1 MPKSEV
7 PKSRAPQAAAALRDR
22 ARAAVSLRRA
32 RGGDSGPE
40 EEEERRAPRRPRRL
54 AGVYRYLA
62 IVGPGLIV
70 ANAGNDAGGV
80 FTYTN
85 TGSKYGLG
93 LLWTF
98 IPILIAL
105 IVTQEMVA
113 RIGTVTGKGLM
124 DLIRE
129 RFGVRWTLFV
139 SVVVLVANGGTVL
152 AEFIG
157 VAGAMG
163 LLGVRKEVAVPVA
176 ALLIT
181 VVVLRANRKLV
192 ERIFLALGLAFVSYI
207 ITAITVHPDWGAV
220 ARALAPTLDHPAVNP
235 GQTPYTTDV
244 ITLIGTT
251 ITPYMQLFLQSSI
264 VDKGTSEKEL
274 RFARADVIT
283 GSVFAQMVAGFI
295 VITTATTLFAHGCV
309 QGTCFP
315 GNDLGSTSD
324 AALALQPLAG
334 EHAKQLFAVGLLGAS
349 LLAAAVLPLS
359 TAFVICEAF
368 GAERSVQRRFREA
381 PLFFTLFL
389 GIVVVGAGVVL
400 LIGEGSLTKVAIATQ
415 TLDGI
420 LLPILLVFILILA
433 NDRRL
438 LGRHGNRLFNNVIAG
453 ALTLVLT
460 GLTGYLVLTP
470 FLP

>member
-1 MPKSEV
+1 MPKL
-7 PKSRAPQAAAALRDR
+7 RAPRAPAALRDR
-22 ARAAVSLRRA
+22 ARAAADARVARREERA
-32 RGGDSGPE
+32 RSA
-40 EEEERRAPRRPRRL
+40 RVSRF
-54 AGVYRYLA
+54 AGLWRYLA
-62 IVGPGLIV
+62 VLGPGLIV

-80 FTYTN
+80 FTYTQ
-85 TGSKYGLG
+85 TGSKYGFG
-93 LLWTF
+93 LLWAF
-98 IPILIAL
+98 IPILVAL

-113 RIGTVTGKGLM
+113 RLGTVTGKGLM

-139 SVVVLVANGGTVL
+139 SVVVVIANGGTVL

-157 VAGAMG
+157 VAGALG
-163 LLGVRKEVAVPVA
+163 LLGVSKDIAVPA
-176 ALLIT
+176 AAFLIT
-181 VVVLRANRKLV
+181 FLVLRANRRLV
-192 ERIFLALGLAFVSYI
+192 ERVFLALGLAFISYI
-207 ITAITVHPDWGAV
+207 VTAVTVHPDWTGV
-220 ARALAPTLDHPAVNP
+220 AHALIPTFDHSPVQ
-235 GQTPYTTDV
+235 GGSTPYTTDL
-244 ITLIGTT
+244 ITLIGTS

-274 RFARADVIT
+274 KYARADVIG
-283 GSVFAQMVAGFI
+283 GSFFAMAVAAFI

-309 QGTCFP
+309 NGSCFP
-315 GNDLGSTSD
+315 GNDLSSTQD

-368 GAERSVQRRFREA
+368 GAERSVQRKYREA

-389 GIVVVGAGVVL
+389 GIVVIGAGAVL
-400 LIGEGSLTKVAIATQ
+400 FIAEDSLTKVAVQTQ

-420 LLPILLVFILILA
+420 LLPVLLVFILVLA

-438 LGRHGNRLFNNVIAG
+438 LGRHRNRLPNNVIAI
-453 ALTLVLT
+453 ALTTVLTVLTAVLVL
-460 GLTGYLVLTP
+460 GQFVSL
-470 FLP
+470 

>member
-1 MPKSEV
+1 MPKS
-7 PKSRAPQAAAALRDR
+7 PAPRRAAVALRER
-22 ARAAVSLRRA
+22 ARAAVTSRRP
-32 RGGDSGPE
+32 GGED
-40 EEEERRAPRRPRRL
+40 ERRAPRPPRRL

-70 ANAGNDAGGV
+70 ANAGNDAGGI

-85 TGSKYGLG
+85 TGSKYGVG

-98 IPILIAL
+98 IPVLVAL

-113 RIGTVTGKGLM
+113 RLGTVTGKGLM

-129 RFGVRWTLFV
+129 HFGVRWTLFV
-139 SVVVLVANGGTVL
+139 SAVVLVANGGTVL

-163 LLGVRKEVAVPVA
+163 LLGVRKEVAVPLA

-181 VVVLRANRKLV
+181 LVVLRANRKLV
-192 ERIFLALGLAFVSYI
+192 ERVFLVLGLAFVSYI

-220 ARALAPTLDHPAVNP
+220 ARALIPHLDHQDVNP
-235 GQTPYTTDV
+235 AQTPYTTDV

-295 VITTATTLFAHGCV
+295 VITAATTLFAHGCV
-309 QGTCFP
+309 GGTCFP
-315 GNDLGSTSD
+315 GNDLSSTSD

-368 GAERSVQRRFREA
+368 GAERSVQRSFREA

-389 GIVVVGAGVVL
+389 GIVVIGAGAVL
-400 LIGEGSLTKVAIATQ
+400 IIAEASLTKVAIATQ

-420 LLPILLVFILILA
+420 LLPVLLIFILVLA
-433 NDRRL
+433 NNRRL
-438 LGRHGNRLFNNVIAG
+438 LGRHRNRLLNNVVAG
-453 ALTLVLT
+453 GLTLVLT
-460 GLTGYLVLTP
+460 ALTGYLVVSTV
-470 FLP
+470 LPS